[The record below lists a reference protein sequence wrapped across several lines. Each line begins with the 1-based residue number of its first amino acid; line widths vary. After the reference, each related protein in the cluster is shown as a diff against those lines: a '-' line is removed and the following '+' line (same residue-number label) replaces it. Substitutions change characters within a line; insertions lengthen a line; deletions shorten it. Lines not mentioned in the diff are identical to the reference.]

1 MQKEIANQLVLPTQ
15 SKFSHAF
22 LANDFPTAI
31 WDQASWDQTLQHE
44 QAIGAI
50 MEPDTSRNINIPGK
64 SSWDT
69 SMTDAENLEITVSES
84 ADYALVAQAIRY
96 LGQNFQEQP
105 RLDDLAEM
113 LHVSP
118 FHLQRVF
125 SRWAGISPKR
135 FLQFLTV
142 DYAKSRLAAAQ
153 SVLDATYDAG
163 LSSPGRLHDLFV
175 TLEAVTPGEYKN
187 QGEGLTIHVGRHNT
201 PFGECLLATTPRGI
215 VALNFLDPD
224 HTWEEAFGELQKSW
238 AAATIILDDTLTAPL
253 AQRIF
258 SSQGE
263 QLSPLRILV
272 KGTNFQVKVWDALLR
287 IPHGAVCTY
296 ADIART
302 IQNPNAVRAVGSAVG
317 ANSIAYL
324 IPCHRVIRQGGL
336 VSDYRWGATRKRAI
350 IGWEAAH
357 MLNEKESA

>member
-1 MQKEIANQLVLPTQ
+1 VNVLTVPLTV
-15 SKFSHAF
+15 
-22 LANDFPTAI
+22 P
-31 WDQASWDQTLQHE
+31 
-44 QAIGAI
+44 GAI
-50 MEPDTSRNINIPGK
+50 RPIEHLSTEIPATHRLKNRTLEPDMYE
-64 SSWDT
+64 SSLT
-69 SMTDAENLEITVSES
+69 AS
-84 ADYALVAQAIRY
+84 ADYALVAQAIQY

-105 RLDDLAEM
+105 SLEDLADM

-142 DYAKSRLAAAQ
+142 DYAKARLLAAQ
-153 SVLDATYDAG
+153 SVLDAAYDAG
-163 LSSPGRLHDLFV
+163 LSGPGRLHDLFV

-187 QGEGLTIHVGRHNT
+187 QGDGLSISVGRHET

-224 HTWEEAFGELQKSW
+224 HSWDEAFGELHNTWS
-238 AAATIILDDTLTAPL
+238 AATITFDPSVTAPL
-253 AQRIF
+253 AARIF
-258 SSQGE
+258 ESE
-263 QLSPLRILV
+263 DRPLSPLQVLV
-272 KGTNFQVKVWDALLR
+272 KGTNFQVKVWEALLR
-287 IPHGAVCTY
+287 IPPGAVCTY

-302 IQNPNAVRAVGSAVG
+302 IENPQAVRAVGGAVG
-317 ANSIAYL
+317 ANAIAYL

-336 VSDYRWGATRKRAI
+336 VSDYRWGATRKRAL

-357 MLNEKESA
+357 RLLEEEAARA

>member
-1 MQKEIANQLVLPTQ
+1 MNLFTLPNV
-15 SKFSHAF
+15 KM
-22 LANDFPTAI
+22 PTVVATEEPAAEM
-31 WDQASWDQTLQHE
+31 WDNAL
-44 QAIGAI
+44 
-50 MEPDTSRNINIPGK
+50 M
-64 SSWDT
+64 
-69 SMTDAENLEITVSES
+69 DAEMLETNLTDS
-84 ADYALVAQAIRY
+84 ADYALVAQAIQY

-105 RLDDLAEM
+105 SLDDLAEM
-113 LHVSP
+113 LHISP

-153 SVLDATYDAG
+153 SVLDAAYDAG
-163 LSSPGRLHDLFV
+163 LSGPGRLHDLFV
-175 TLEAVTPGEYKN
+175 NLEAVTPGEYKS
-187 QGEGLTIHVGRHNT
+187 QGEGLFISVGQHST
-201 PFGECLLATTPRGI
+201 PFGECLLAATPRGI

-224 HTWEEAFGELQKSW
+224 HSWEQAYGELHNTW
-238 AAATIILDDTLTAPL
+238 GAANISIDPSMTAPL
-253 AQRIF
+253 AERIF
-258 SSQGE
+258 SPEGNA
-263 QLSPLRILV
+263 LPPLRILV
-272 KGTNFQVKVWDALLR
+272 KGTNFQVKVWEALLR

-302 IQNPNAVRAVGSAVG
+302 IQNPAAVRAVGGAIG
-317 ANSIAYL
+317 ANAVAYL

-357 MLNEKESA
+357 LLREEKAAGD

>member
-1 MQKEIANQLVLPTQ
+1 MVESGL
-15 SKFSHAF
+15 
-22 LANDFPTAI
+22 TA
-31 WDQASWDQTLQHE
+31 
-44 QAIGAI
+44 
-50 MEPDTSRNINIPGK
+50 
-64 SSWDT
+64 
-69 SMTDAENLEITVSES
+69 S
-84 ADYALVAQAIRY
+84 ADYALVAQAIQY

-105 RLDDLAEM
+105 SLEDLAAM

-142 DYAKSRLAAAQ
+142 DYAKSRLLAAQ
-153 SVLDATYDAG
+153 SVLDAAYDAG
-163 LSSPGRLHDLFV
+163 LSGPGRLHDLFV
-175 TLEAVTPGEYKN
+175 TLEAVTPGEYKSH
-187 QGEGLTIHVGRHNT
+187 GDGLSISVGHHST

-224 HTWEEAFGELQKSW
+224 NRWETALGELHKHW
-238 AAATIILDDTLTAPL
+238 AAAAITIDPSVTAPL
-253 AQRIF
+253 AERIF
-258 SSQGE
+258 ETDDQP
-263 QLSPLRILV
+263 LSPLRVLV
-272 KGTNFQVKVWDALLR
+272 KGTNFQVKVWEALLR

-302 IQNPNAVRAVGSAVG
+302 IENPQAVRAVGGAVG
-317 ANSIAYL
+317 ANAIAYL

-336 VSDYRWGATRKRAI
+336 VSDYRWGATRKRAL

-357 MLNEKESA
+357 RLLEDEAASA